1 MKNTRKKMQEK
12 WEKKRQRIKSKLKR
26 GEYPRLVIF
35 RSNKNIYAQIVD
47 DNKGKTITS
56 ASSIDK
62 DLIKEINKAK
72 SKIERGIIV
81 GDSIGKSAKKQKIA
95 KVIFD
100 RNGYK
105 YHGRIQAL
113 ANAVR
118 KAGVEF

>member
-1 MKNTRKKMQEK
+1 MKNTSKKIREK
-12 WEKKRQRIKSKLKR
+12 WVKKRQRIKSKLKR

-35 RSNKNIYAQIVD
+35 RSNKNIYAQIID

-62 DLIKEINKAK
+62 DLIKNIKKAK
-72 SKIERGIIV
+72 SKIERGILV
-81 GDSIGKSAKKQKIA
+81 GDSIGKSAKKHNIS
-95 KVIFD
+95 KVVFD

-118 KAGVEF
+118 KAGIEF

>member
-1 MKNTRKKMQEK
+1 MKNTSKKIREK

-26 GEYPRLVIF
+26 GGYPRLVVF
-35 RSNKNIYAQIVD
+35 RSNKNIYAQIID
-47 DNKGKTITS
+47 DSKGKTITS

-62 DLIKEINKAK
+62 DLIKDINNAK

-81 GDSIGKSAKKQKIA
+81 GNSIGKSAKKQNIS
-95 KVIFD
+95 KVVFD

-118 KAGVEF
+118 KAGIEF